1 MNGPSECWGVI
12 QENSLRDDRGCL
24 TWLGHVQTKGYGF
37 IRCDGRYQVTMRIVW
52 QHFHGE
58 IPEGMSV
65 MHKCDNRRCCE
76 PRHLMLG
83 TNADNILDK
92 AKKGRARKKLHKE
105 QIPEIRKM
113 LAEGIVSQTEIGRQ
127 FGVHQSVI
135 SAIKH
140 GRYWAHH

>member
-37 IRCDGRYQVTMRIVW
+37 TMRIVW
-52 QHFHGE
+52 QHFNGA

-92 AKKGRARKKLHKE
+92 TKKGRAGKKLTKE
-105 QIPEIRKM
+105 DIPVIRKM
-113 LAEGIVSQTEIGRQ
+113 LANGISQREIAENYGVNPTSIHYIKSGR
-127 FGVHQSVI
+127 H
-135 SAIKH
+135 
-140 GRYWAHH
+140 WAHH